1 MAVEKKQIPATPN
14 KISPVRVSSNRTA
27 RFSMQSAFAT
37 SKLIQNL
44 GSNPEQ
50 YKFKQNLRDVH
61 GRD

>member
-1 MAVEKKQIPATPN
+1 MPAKTPT
-14 KISPVRVSSNRTA
+14 KSFLRLGK
-27 RFSMQSAFAT
+27 FAT

-50 YKFKQNLRDVH
+50 YKFKETLRDVH

>member
-1 MAVEKKQIPATPN
+1 MPVLAKATSTKSN
-14 KISPVRVSSNRTA
+14 VSV
-27 RFSMQSAFAT
+27 QSRFAT

-50 YKFKQNLRDVH
+50 YNFNENLRTVY